1 MERLNGC
8 GKSSAHLHAADMQ
21 RTRTVRIVSAG
32 ACGLRDFRGSLS
44 PDLVL
49 KSPNESAICR
59 DLGVFSDSECAKT
72 GDTMKAISNT
82 RILDAICVHGACRV
96 QMQIGVKEAPT
107 VHVAISSY
115 NYPKTQTLNPIRNP
129 RSSETQSFD

>member
-59 DLGVFSDSECAKT
+59 DLGVFSDSGVCED
-72 GDTMKAISNT
+72 GGYLAISNT

-129 RSSETQSFD
+129 RSS

>member
-59 DLGVFSDSECAKT
+59 DLGVFSDS
-72 GDTMKAISNT
+72 
-82 RILDAICVHGACRV
+82 
-96 QMQIGVKEAPT
+96 GVCEDGGYHESHFQHPN
-107 VHVAISSY
+107 SR
-115 NYPKTQTLNPIRNP
+115 RNLCTWCLQGTNADWGE
-129 RSSETQSFD
+129 RSTYCTCGHKQL